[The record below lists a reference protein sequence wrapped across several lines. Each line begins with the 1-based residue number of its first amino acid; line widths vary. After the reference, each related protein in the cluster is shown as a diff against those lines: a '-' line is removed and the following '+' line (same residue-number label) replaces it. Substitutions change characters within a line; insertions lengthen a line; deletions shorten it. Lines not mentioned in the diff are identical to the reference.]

1 MIEFVGYA
9 SIALLIWT
17 VLAILVDSH
26 KESKREYIQTETGL
40 PTFERTE
47 PPGLSTAG
55 QIAVLPFTVCLKI
68 VSVLGV
74 VWNRVLYNN
83 QEENTELELKRE
95 FLREKAEENEEYW
108 SNKKRRRTE

>member
-1 MIEFVGYA
+1 MIDFLALG
-9 SIALLIWT
+9 LLIWT
-17 VLAILVDSH
+17 ALAILVDSH

-55 QIAVLPFTVCLKI
+55 QIAVLPLTAGCKI
-68 VSVLGV
+68 MDLLGRVS
-74 VWNRVLYNN
+74 NRVLYDN
-83 QEENTELELKRE
+83 QEEHSELELKRE

-108 SNKKRRRTE
+108 SNKEEVNRE